1 MKCTLI
7 RCPQTFAKYV
17 SAASAIPPIGPAYVA
32 ASLREAGHQ
41 VAIIDTTGEALDRFT
56 PMDEQGILLRRGISD
71 AEILERLE
79 HSDVIGF
86 SLMFSQDW
94 LPARELI
101 RKVRAHYPGAALV
114 GGGEHFTAEPVGA
127 LEDSPLDF
135 ILEGEGDRLICGLL
149 EHLTGRRP
157 LDEVP
162 GCWYRT
168 ADGEVRRSCAKVR
181 VRDVDSLPWP
191 AWNLVPL
198 ENYLRGH
205 YGAGVDRGRSMP
217 MNATRGCPYQCTF
230 CSSPTMWTTRYV
242 TRSPADVVAE
252 IKHYIAT
259 YGATNFDFQG
269 SSTSSCTSRGRSQ
282 AVHVPRRSTRKC
294 SRSSCAPAARTSLT
308 PLRAV
313 TRRRSAS
320 SRRRSRRI
328 GCSARC
334 GPR

>member
-32 ASLREAGHQ
+32 ASLREAG
-41 VAIIDTTGEALDRFT
+41 
-56 PMDEQGILLRRGISD
+56 
-71 AEILERLE
+71 
-79 HSDVIGF
+79 
-86 SLMFSQDW
+86 
-94 LPARELI
+94 
-101 RKVRAHYPGAALV
+101 
-114 GGGEHFTAEPVGA
+114 
-127 LEDSPLDF
+127 
-135 ILEGEGDRLICGLL
+135 GDRLICGLL

-217 MNATRGCPYQCTF
+217 M
-230 CSSPTMWTTRYV
+230 
-242 TRSPADVVAE
+242 
-252 IKHYIAT
+252 
-259 YGATNFDFQG
+259 
-269 SSTSSCTSRGRSQ
+269 
-282 AVHVPRRSTRKC
+282 
-294 SRSSCAPAARTSLT
+294 
-308 PLRAV
+308 
-313 TRRRSAS
+313 
-320 SRRRSRRI
+320 
-328 GCSARC
+328 
-334 GPR
+334 

>member
-149 EHLTGRRP
+149 EHLAGRRP

-181 VRDVDSLPWP
+181 VRDVDSRRSP
-191 AWNLVPL
+191 AWTPTPPD
-198 ENYLRGH
+198 NYPGRH
-205 YGAGVDRGRSMP
+205 YGAGGDRARTLP
-217 MNATRGCPYQCTF
+217 MNATRDTPYPTPSCP
-230 CSSPTMWTTRYV
+230 P
-242 TRSPADVVAE
+242 P
-252 IKHYIAT
+252 
-259 YGATNFDFQG
+259 
-269 SSTSSCTSRGRSQ
+269 
-282 AVHVPRRSTRKC
+282 P
-294 SRSSCAPAARTSLT
+294 
-308 PLRAV
+308 
-313 TRRRSAS
+313 
-320 SRRRSRRI
+320 
-328 GCSARC
+328 
-334 GPR
+334 